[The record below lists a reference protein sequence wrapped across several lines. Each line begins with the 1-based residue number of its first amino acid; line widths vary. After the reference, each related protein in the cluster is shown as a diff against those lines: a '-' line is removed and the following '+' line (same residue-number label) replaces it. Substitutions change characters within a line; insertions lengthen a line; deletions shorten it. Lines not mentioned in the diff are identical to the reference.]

1 MAYPKRAVSPERVER
16 AYALRAMPLLQAL
29 EAVGAYAK
37 LDASYVPTT
46 SRDSRRYHLSANC
59 QDFELLLCREKWYDT
74 RACKGGGGAI
84 DLVMHLY
91 SEPFNK
97 ALRRL
102 DKAVS

>member
-1 MAYPKRAVSPERVER
+1 MAYPKRAVNPEKVER
-16 AYALRAMPLLQAL
+16 ANALRAMPLLKAL
-29 EAVGAYAK
+29 DSMGVYAK
-37 LDASYVPTT
+37 LDTSYEPTKN
-46 SRDSRRYHLSANC
+46 RDSSRYHLSANC
-59 QDFELLLCREKWYDT
+59 QDYELVICREKWYDT